1 MPKDV
6 LIPARRLEDF
16 VARIFEKS
24 GCAPGEARD
33 VAVSLTGANLTGHD
47 SHGVIRVPRYVGYLR
62 DGLVLAGQSIEVVS
76 DAPSFAVVDGRLG
89 LGQTIGRQ
97 AVKLGID
104 KAKAS
109 GVAIVALRRSG
120 HLGRIGEW
128 AEMAADAGQV
138 SLHFVNVS
146 GPGLVA
152 PFGGVE
158 RRMSTA
164 PIAIGIP
171 QPGGER
177 VIFDFSTARVA
188 EGKVLVAQNG
198 GKKVPDDALITPDGQ
213 LSSDPTVLYGKV
225 GPGETPNPRKGTGAL
240 RAMGEHKGS
249 GLAIMCELLAGALT
263 GNGAAGIGTGRPVA
277 NGMLSIYM
285 SPERFG
291 APDALAQEVRDFVS
305 AIRGTRPA
313 TQGGE
318 VLMPG
323 DPERRTREQRLA
335 EGVPLPEPAWE
346 AIRETARSVGVEDSG
361 ITST

>member
-1 MPKDV
+1 MAKDV
-6 LIPARRLEDF
+6 LIPAQRLEDF
-16 VARIFEKS
+16 VARIFENA
-24 GCAPGEARD
+24 GCAAGEARD
-33 VAVSLTGANLTGHD
+33 VAVSLMGANLTGHD
-47 SHGVIRVPRYVGYLR
+47 SHGVIRVPRYVGYLK
-62 DGLVLAGQSIEVVS
+62 DGLVVAGQTIEVVS

-97 AVKLGID
+97 AVKLGIG
-104 KAKAS
+104 KAAAT

-128 AEMAADAGQV
+128 AEMAAEAGQV

-158 RRMSTA
+158 RRLSTA
-164 PIAIGIP
+164 PVAIGIP
-171 QPGGER
+171 QQGTDP
-177 VIFDFSTARVA
+177 VLLDFSTARVA

-198 GKKVPDDALITPDGQ
+198 GKKVPDDALITPEGK
-213 LSSDPTVLYGKV
+213 LSGDPAVLYGPV
-225 GPGETPNPRKGTGAL
+225 GPGETPNPRKGKGAL

-263 GNGAAGIGTGRPVA
+263 GNGASGLGTDRPFA

-285 SPERFG
+285 SAERFV
-291 APDALAQEVRDFVS
+291 AADAWSEEVREFVA

-313 TQGGE
+313 TPGGE

-323 DPERRTREQRLA
+323 DPERRTRKQRLA
-335 EGVPLPEPAWE
+335 EGVPLPEPEWE
-346 AIRETARSVGVEDSG
+346 AIRESARSVGLNDSAV
-361 ITST
+361 